1 MTKNP
6 IPFVVHLNV
15 FLSGKKIQDKKFEAA
30 PIVFGRQAECEI
42 ILDYSFISRHHC
54 QITFENGNFFL
65 LDMNSRNGFD
75 INGARQS
82 KVEIKGNIKFQID
95 EITVEVSIKE
105 KMKVI
110 TDPKELAEKILK
122 PKGIV
127 ATVKPNVQ
135 LDGDNTIPPDV
146 ANKPIGLQVKPG
158 GTPKSATTSQPPVKA
173 AVASKPIVAPGPTT
187 AKPLEA
193 GHRIGVNEDTIIDK
207 PRAAG
212 LVHDMMVLHPDLN
225 AAKIKKLEAIVIWHD
240 QVFDVL
246 EFQNTERVRIG
257 GSKYADLNIPFIKGG
272 WSLAKVNMDSSD
284 CYVPQGVKFSLSRG
298 GVEFSSDKLIADR
311 QAVPKKQGYGLKL
324 NYFDVL
330 KVNVGSG
337 MQICLRYIPSTKRL
351 TERKIAEPDLG
362 LKQSLWGSLFLHLL
376 IGLFFISIAPET
388 ANIPKLKNVPE
399 RFARLLVEP
408 PKPIIPLATPIPT
421 PTPALTIAATPT
433 PVKIEEVKPE
443 KAIVK
448 VKEKQIIKTPKQ
460 IAKTNK
466 WPITVK
472 KPVAKAQAAPIDN
485 PKPVVQEKVEPVPVK
500 VESLGALA
508 ALGGA
513 SESNVPEKD
522 MSNLNITKNAGGA
535 PSKTLNTTGVMN
547 TLSAQGGKLVAG
559 GSGTLRTK
567 GGGVGAGAEY
577 GTQGLKGSAGQ
588 RSVEASVVGQPKLV
602 SGSKLEGLSREQV
615 LKVVQ
620 KNSSEIQHCY
630 EKSLLS
636 QPELSGRMEFEWDI
650 SPAGQVSNVK
660 VKKSSVSNGDALGEC
675 VKGVFRSMIFP
686 KASNGQST
694 SPTIG
699 FPFGR
704 L

>member
-1 MTKNP
+1 MV
-6 IPFVVHLNV
+6 I
-15 FLSGKKIQDKKFEAA
+15 
-30 PIVFGRQAECEI
+30 AEK
-42 ILDYSFISRHHC
+42 L
-54 QITFENGNFFL
+54 
-65 LDMNSRNGFD
+65 
-75 INGARQS
+75 
-82 KVEIKGNIKFQID
+82 
-95 EITVEVSIKE
+95 
-105 KMKVI
+105 KVI
-110 TDPKELAEKILK
+110 TDPKELADKILR
-122 PKGIV
+122 PKSVLSHKVDTPKIKSHSSAGMGG
-127 ATVKPNVQ
+127 KPNVPI
-135 LDGDNTIPPDV
+135 DDDKTIPPDDV
-146 ANKPIGLQVKPG
+146 KKPAPLKPTSPPKPAAIAVKPHE
-158 GTPKSATTSQPPVKA
+158 V
-173 AVASKPIVAPGPTT
+173 
-187 AKPLEA
+187 
-193 GHRIGVNEDTIIDK
+193 GHRIGINEDTIIDK
-207 PRAAG
+207 PSAAG
-212 LVHDMMVLHPDLN
+212 LVHDMMVVHPDLSS
-225 AAKIKKLEAIVIWHD
+225 AKIKKLEAIVIWHD

-272 WSLAKVNMDSSD
+272 WSLAKVNLESSD

-298 GVEFSSDKLIADR
+298 GVEFSSDKLIAEK

-376 IGLFFISIAPET
+376 IGLFFISIVPET

-421 PTPALTIAATPT
+421 PTPAPTPAPTPT
-433 PVKIEEVKPE
+433 PVVKKEEIKPE

-472 KPVAKAQAAPIDN
+472 KPVAKTQAAPVDN
-485 PKPVVQEKVEPVPVK
+485 PKPVVQEKPEPVPVK

-513 SESNVPEKD
+513 SDSKVPEKD
-522 MSNLNITKNAGGA
+522 MSNLNISKDAGGA

-567 GGGVGAGAEY
+567 GGGVGTGAEY

-588 RSVEASVVGQPKLV
+588 RTVEASVVGQPKLV
-602 SGSKLEGLSREQV
+602 SGSKLEGLSREEV

-636 QPELSGRMEFEWDI
+636 QPDLSGRMEFEWDI
-650 SPAGQVSNVK
+650 SAAGQVSNVK

-675 VKGVFRSMIFP
+675 VKGVFRTMIFP
-686 KASNGQST
+686 KARNGQST